1 MTLRTDS
8 PNSAAGTVGWR
19 LHPAAI
25 AIATAQITLLKK
37 TDFLIMV
44 LFLFCNPTM
53 LTRAALATAPRNR
66 TTAQFSRQIPT
77 EVARIDEVIRR
88 QLNLGG

>member
-19 LHPAAI
+19 LHPV
-25 AIATAQITLLKK
+25 AIATAQITVLKK

-44 LFLFCNPTM
+44 SFLFCNPTM
-53 LTRAALATAPRNR
+53 LTPAALATATRYR

-77 EVARIDEVIRR
+77 EVAWFDEVIRR